1 MRGRRAALALSMAA
15 AVASIALGIGC
26 GGGSTGKAASGPGEA
41 AGLEAAQEPP
51 GPSLTAPEGEPPGRL
66 VVDDLREGRG
76 RPAEVGDEVVVNYKG
91 IHWDGTSYANSWTYR
106 RPPEFELGTGRL
118 EQGFDLGIRGM
129 KEGGR
134 RELRIPARLSYR
146 PGFRPSGRLDPDASL
161 LFIVELLELR

>member
-1 MRGRRAALALSMAA
+1 MRARIVPLLVLAALVAC
-15 AVASIALGIGC
+15 AVGIGC
-26 GGGSTGKAASGPGEA
+26 GDSGEEAASSRGEDVA
-41 AGLEAAQEPP
+41 TELAEGPP
-51 GPSLTAPEGEPPGRL
+51 GPSLVAPEEGPPDEL
-66 VVDDLREGRG
+66 VTRDLREGEG
-76 RPAEVGDEVVVNYKG
+76 RAAKAGDEVVVNYKG